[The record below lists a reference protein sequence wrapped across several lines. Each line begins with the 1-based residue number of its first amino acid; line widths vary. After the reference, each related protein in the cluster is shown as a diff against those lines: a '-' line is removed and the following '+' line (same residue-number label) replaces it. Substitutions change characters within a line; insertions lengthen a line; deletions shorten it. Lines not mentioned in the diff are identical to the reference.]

1 MPEQTVIL
9 RVSGTASHDN
19 SGSMLVLDERLEGYD
34 SYLTGKLQL
43 VGQEPV
49 TVRVLTLDD
58 VTVLRC
64 SPMSMPPESGERW
77 TGTLRLR
84 PGFRSRAVPEDL
96 VSAAATRHRDLLALD
111 SAELRYALTFLEEST
126 TASIRQQRIAAIVD
140 ALPASAR
147 PDGRSA
153 LLISLD
159 VGGTLG
165 RSAGVGA
172 ASALVNAS
180 PLPDAEA
187 RRVMRRL
194 LHTAPEISEGLAEDL
209 CQTLQIPLSA
219 FPSKLGASPFEAFT
233 GAVEAVREL
242 SEYGTVITLSNVIC
256 AEADTDALWRLF
268 SPWLTDQFPSCQTG
282 FAKPDIRA
290 FATAART
297 CDIDISNMIHIGD
310 SWECDIVG
318 ATEAGAMAIW
328 VSGGRPVPE
337 PKLAA
342 HRHVQIVHD
351 IRQAPA
357 CVAVWQEGD
366 L

>member
-1 MPEQTVIL
+1 MPGHTVVL
-9 RVSGTASHDN
+9 RVSGTASREKADT
-19 SGSMLVLDERLEGYD
+19 MLVLDGRLEGYD

-64 SPMSMPPESGERW
+64 SAMSTPPEPGERW

-96 VSAAATRHRDLLALD
+96 ASAAATRHRDLFALD

-147 PDGRSA
+147 PGGQST

-165 RSAGVGA
+165 RSAGIGA
-172 ASALVNAS
+172 ASALASAS

-209 CQTLQIPLSA
+209 CQALQIPWSA

-242 SEYGTVITLSNVIC
+242 STYGTVITLSNVIC
-256 AEADTDALWRLF
+256 AEADTDALWHLF
-268 SPWLTDQFPSCQTG
+268 FPWLTDQFPSCQTG

-342 HRHVQIVHD
+342 RRNVQIVHD
-351 IRQAPA
+351 IRQVPA
-357 CVAVWQEGD
+357 HVPVLARG
-366 L
+366 